1 MRTGSPVEHVG
12 DPSADRLSDEVAGDS
27 SRSDKTGQV
36 RAPRPNVAA
45 VAVPHAAAPS
55 AAPPASPAM
64 LPPVLAAAL
73 PALSPSAI
81 EPVKVAAGPIQPGMS
96 FSTAWTNG

>member
-1 MRTGSPVEHVG
+1 
-12 DPSADRLSDEVAGDS
+12 
-27 SRSDKTGQV
+27 
-36 RAPRPNVAA
+36 
-45 VAVPHAAAPS
+45 
-55 AAPPASPAM
+55 M

-96 FSTAWTNG
+96 FSTAWTNGLCAAAAAPRRKRPAMDRTAGESAVRRSLPNTLACLTMPSVKPFRAEVR